1 MAAPQHLIDL
11 AKRVHSDT
19 VRQSDINGEGFLSA
33 VETADEL
40 VCPLEQSP
48 VRPVSDFVGS
58 AIVDL
63 VAFLHESPQGF
74 RVGGVNGHD
83 ALNGRIAEWLR
94 ARSLVNLPEGRQF
107 AGWFEELR

>member
-19 VRQSDINGEGFLSA
+19 IRSSNGDGSA

-40 VCPLEQSP
+40 VSHLEQSP

-63 VAFLHESPQGF
+63 VAFLHESPHGF

-83 ALNGRIAEWLR
+83 ALNGRLAEWLT
-94 ARSLVNLPEGRQF
+94 ARRLVDLPGEF
-107 AGWFEELR
+107 TTWFEEI